1 MRRLLGALVLLVLVA
16 AGCGSGTGVQTT
28 AETEGLYLDIDGLTY
43 QIEMSRYMNQADLED
58 REYFVGLPNGTA
70 QPAADETW
78 FGVWVRVENQTGRTL
93 PSADRWEIHDTLD
106 NVYRPIPMDANI
118 NPFVYRAQDVPAGN
132 VLPKP
137 STAAGQ
143 GPTQGLLMIF
153 KIKTDSLQN
162 RPLELKFGTGSLE
175 GTYDLDV

>member
-1 MRRLLGALVLLVLVA
+1 M
-16 AGCGSGTGVQTT
+16 
-28 AETEGLYLDIDGLTY
+28 
-43 QIEMSRYMNQADLED
+43 
-58 REYFVGLPNGTA
+58 
-70 QPAADETW
+70 
-78 FGVWVRVENQTGRTL
+78 
-93 PSADRWEIHDTLD
+93 
-106 NVYRPIPMDANI
+106 
-118 NPFVYRAQDVPAGN
+118 PAGN